1 MQFLI
6 TTSYLLAGELT
17 ALAHLGLFARPTK
30 TAMLRRLQVHLHR
43 LSQLAALVETG
54 MEVSGTG

>member
-1 MQFLI
+1 MQFLV

-17 ALAHLGLFARPTK
+17 ALAHLGLLARPNRH
-30 TAMLRRLQVHLHR
+30 AARRLQVHLR
-43 LSQLAALVETG
+43 LSQFAALGETG